1 MFIHASD
8 PDRIKK
14 ELGLLAA
21 QLHELTRQVHLL
33 SNNLVTTTP
42 RGKQTLPALFI
53 REVDRQMALGVPEAD
68 AVEDARDAL
77 EMTNEAAT
85 FCWSRAKS
93 HRRGLDQYAKI
104 YCCQLLRDKGF
115 TRSNICKIVDIS
127 TGNLQEYLHKDL
139 GK

>member
-14 ELGLLAA
+14 ELDLLAS

-53 REVDRQMALGVPEAD
+53 REVIAKWLGAFPKPTPSKMRVM
-68 AVEDARDAL
+68 L
-77 EMTNEAAT
+77 
-85 FCWSRAKS
+85 WK
-93 HRRGLDQYAKI
+93 
-104 YCCQLLRDKGF
+104 
-115 TRSNICKIVDIS
+115 
-127 TGNLQEYLHKDL
+127 
-139 GK
+139 

>member
-14 ELGLLAA
+14 ELDLLAS

-77 EMTNEAAT
+77 EMN
-85 FCWSRAKS
+85 
-93 HRRGLDQYAKI
+93 
-104 YCCQLLRDKGF
+104 
-115 TRSNICKIVDIS
+115 
-127 TGNLQEYLHKDL
+127 
-139 GK
+139 